1 MNCYN
6 SYDSQTC
13 LNLFRFNMIQIDSI
27 LKHVRTWNQ
36 NMTKYSKIWANGIKK
51 VFDDNKVIPWIA
63 ASKSSDQKQSNE
75 NLGSN
80 MKSQLRL
87 HKRFDPIVY
96 WLSQLKWVVIVRKN
110 MSAPVIEWVCC
121 GEYGKVCC

>member
-1 MNCYN
+1 MV
-6 SYDSQTC
+6 Q
-13 LNLFRFNMIQIDSI
+13 R
-27 LKHVRTWNQ
+27 K
-36 NMTKYSKIWANGIKK
+36 
-51 VFDDNKVIPWIA
+51 FDDDDKVIPWIA

-96 WLSQLKWVVIVRKN
+96 
-110 MSAPVIEWVCC
+110 
-121 GEYGKVCC
+121 